1 MLRYFSRYLN
11 QKSALCAQ
19 IFSHAVHIIL
29 RYLECALHH
38 WVQKFA
44 SPMASEF
51 KEKKNPDF
59 KHILLRL
66 KRHITQQDN
75 NPSQISRINKTCLK
89 IESFAVKKNEQRLT
103 NQRRSFNGTVNIA
116 NKFINKPLLIWY
128 AKRLETVIKA
138 KVLKNIYRTSRKG
151 D

>member
-1 MLRYFSRYLN
+1 M
-11 QKSALCAQ
+11 
-19 IFSHAVHIIL
+19 
-29 RYLECALHH
+29 
-38 WVQKFA
+38 QKFA

-75 NPSQISRINKTCLK
+75 NPSQISRINKTRLK

-103 NQRRSFNGTVNIA
+103 NQSGGGREDTSRRSFNGTVNIA
-116 NKFINKPLLIWY
+116 NKFINKPLLI
-128 AKRLETVIKA
+128 
-138 KVLKNIYRTSRKG
+138 
-151 D
+151 